1 MGVGVGVGSGVEEG
15 AGGVKTLLKMLV
27 GTEPTFTGTEV
38 EAASEEDATAVLL
51 EEGAG
56 RAAQRL
62 EEERLRES
70 RFFGKMSGTATFAA
84 GAATLAA
91 KALWW

>member
-1 MGVGVGVGSGVEEG
+1 MGVGVGVGSGVEDG
-15 AGGVKTLLKMLV
+15 AGGVKMLV
-27 GTEPTFTGTEV
+27 GTEPTFTGTDE
-38 EAASEEDATAVLL
+38 EAASEEEEATVVLL

-70 RFFGKMSGTATFAA
+70 RFFGRTSGTATFEA